1 MKNAGYQVEKV
12 FNNNVIL
19 AVQNGQERILLAKGI
34 GFGKKIG
41 EIIPAQTAIEKIFSI
56 QSEKN
61 SERFRQVLGQISDE
75 TFIMCENI
83 IHMISCELGEELDE
97 KIHINL
103 VDHIAFIFKRLMN
116 GDQINNPFLTEV
128 EILYRQEFEIAK
140 KAVAMLVEQ
149 SGVEIP
155 GGEIGFIAMHIH
167 SARNSGKLSQTI
179 KCAYLANV
187 ITEIIEKEQEI
198 RIDRQSLDY
207 ARFVT
212 HVRFTVERLLR
223 NTPINNDLLGAIKR
237 KYKVSYALAKKV
249 GKVIAEELDI
259 PAVPEGEIGYITI
272 HIEKLCT
279 TKS

>member
-1 MKNAGYQVEKV
+1 MKSAGYQVEKI

-19 AVQNGQERILLAKGI
+19 AVQDGKERILLAKGI
-34 GFGKKIG
+34 GFGKKPG
-41 EIIPAQTAIEKIFSI
+41 EIIPAHTSVEKIFSI
-56 QSEKN
+56 QNEQNSEK
-61 SERFRQVLGQISDE
+61 FRQLLGQISDA

-103 VDHIAFIFKRLMN
+103 VDHIAFILKRLSN

-140 KAVAMLVEQ
+140 KAVEMLAEQ
-149 SGVEIP
+149 SGVQIP

-179 KCAYLANV
+179 KCAFLANV
-187 ITEIIEKEQEI
+187 ITEIIEKEQKI
-198 RIDRQSLDY
+198 SIDRKSLDY

-223 NTPINNDLLGAIKR
+223 NTPITNDLLGTIKR
-237 KYKVSYALAKKV
+237 KYKTSYALAKEV
-249 GKVIAEELDI
+249 GKIIADELDI

-279 TKS
+279 DK

>member
-1 MKNAGYQVEKV
+1 MKSAGYQVEKV

-19 AVQNGQERILLAKGI
+19 ALQDGKERILLAKGI
-34 GFGKKIG
+34 GFGKKPG
-41 EIIPAQTAIEKIFSI
+41 EIIPTDTAIEKIFFI
-56 QSEKN
+56 QNEKN
-61 SERFRQVLGQISDE
+61 AEQFRQVLDQISDE

-103 VDHIAFIFKRLMN
+103 VDHIAFILKRLMN

-128 EILYRQEFEIAK
+128 EILYRKEFEIAK
-140 KAVAMLVEQ
+140 KAVDMLVEQ
-149 SGVEIP
+149 SGVRIP

-187 ITEIIEKEQEI
+187 ITEIIEEERQI
-198 RIDRQSLDY
+198 SIDRQSFDY

-212 HVRFTVERLLR
+212 HVRFTVERLVR
-223 NTPINNDLLGAIKR
+223 NTPITNDLLGTIKR
-237 KYKVSYALAKKV
+237 KYKISYPLAKKV
-249 GKVIAEELDI
+249 GKMIAEQLDI
-259 PAVPEGEIGYITI
+259 PCVPEGEIGYIAI

-279 TKS
+279 AK